1 MIKNIKILLIY
12 SAIFSLVTVISSCV
26 AVPVTDASY
35 VGRCGVSPDQNTLKI
50 IDVAKA
56 TNSYYSISGYLLT
69 PILLPASVIISGS
82 YVITNNVY
90 YYGKNVVQC

>member
-1 MIKNIKILLIY
+1 MKFNLKILLAF
-12 SAIFSLVTVISSCV
+12 STIFALVTVISSCV
-26 AVPVTDASY
+26 AVPVTDISY
-35 VGRCGVSPDQNTLKI
+35 VGRCGVSPDQKTLKI

-69 PILLPASVIISGS
+69 PILLPTSVIISGT
-82 YVITNNVY
+82 YVLTNNAY

>member
-12 SAIFSLVTVISSCV
+12 LAIFSLVTVISGCV
-26 AVPVTDASY
+26 AVPVTDVSY
-35 VGRCGVSPDQNTLKI
+35 VGRCGVSPDQKTLKI

-90 YYGKNVVQC
+90 YYSKNIVQC

>member
-1 MIKNIKILLIY
+1 MKLKLKILLTF
-12 SAIFSLVTVISSCV
+12 STIFTLVTVISSCV
-26 AVPVTDASY
+26 AVPVTDISY
-35 VGRCGVSPDQNTLKI
+35 VGRCGVSPDQKTLKI

-69 PILLPASVIISGS
+69 PILLPTSVIISGT
-82 YVITNNVY
+82 YVLTNNAY